1 MSKKTSTGSDDSNPL
16 REHELVRKLSQSG
29 KPIDVI
35 RIKGYV
41 GKSDSNDIIRLYLNL
56 NFNEYVEVNKNDI
69 VHAEET
75 DDIEQGGTCIWINS
89 KSEITRVKVESTK
102 EQARFIEGQIT
113 TAQIKPTQV
122 AEFTLAQK
130 RMSLGIACI
139 PSRFVACPSEL
150 QCSVGFGC
158 VPSKLVACP
167 SETSMF
173 CRLRMRSIQT
183 CSMPI
188 RASMFCR
195 HSDAFHPNLLLAHQS
210 LQCSVG
216 IGCIPSRFVACPS
229 ELQCS
234 VGFGCVPSVLV
245 QCESKQIVC
254 QPSAIDA
261 CPSMRGCPSQLA
273 CNDPVEPGDDPIMQL
288 KSEMNKLR
296 AKVKKLEEEKT

>member
-1 MSKKTSTGSDDSNPL
+1 MSKKTSTGSDDSGPL
-16 REHELVRKLSQSG
+16 REHELVRKLSDSG

-41 GKSDSNDIIRLYLNL
+41 GKSDSNDMIRLYLNL
-56 NFNEYVEVNKNDI
+56 NFNEYVEVNKSDI

-89 KSEITRVKVESTK
+89 KAEITRVKVESTK

-122 AEFTLAQK
+122 AEFTFAQK
-130 RMSLGIACI
+130 RVSLGIACIPSRFVACPPSELQCSIGFGCVPSVLVACPSDLQCSIGIGCIPSKVVPCRSELQCSIGIACI

-150 QCSVGFGC
+150 QCS
-158 VPSKLVACP
+158 
-167 SETSMF
+167 
-173 CRLRMRSIQT
+173 I
-183 CSMPI
+183 
-188 RASMFCR
+188 
-195 HSDAFHPNLLLAHQS
+195 
-210 LQCSVG
+210 
-216 IGCIPSRFVACPS
+216 
-229 ELQCS
+229 
-234 VGFGCVPSVLV
+234 GFGCVPSVLV
-245 QCESKQIVC
+245 QCESKQIQC

-261 CPSMRGCPSQLA
+261 CPSMRGCPSELG
-273 CNDPVEPGDDPIMQL
+273 CNDPFEPLNDPITQL

>member
-1 MSKKTSTGSDDSNPL
+1 MSKKTSTGSDDSDPL

-167 SETSMF
+167 SE
-173 CRLRMRSIQT
+173 LQ
-183 CSMPI
+183 CSVGFGCVPSKLV
-188 RASMFCR
+188 ACPSE
-195 HSDAFHPNLLLAHQS
+195 

-216 IGCIPSRFVACPS
+216 IGCIPSN
-229 ELQCS
+229 L
-234 VGFGCVPSVLV
+234 
-245 QCESKQIVC
+245 
-254 QPSAIDA
+254 
-261 CPSMRGCPSQLA
+261 
-273 CNDPVEPGDDPIMQL
+273 
-288 KSEMNKLR
+288 
-296 AKVKKLEEEKT
+296 